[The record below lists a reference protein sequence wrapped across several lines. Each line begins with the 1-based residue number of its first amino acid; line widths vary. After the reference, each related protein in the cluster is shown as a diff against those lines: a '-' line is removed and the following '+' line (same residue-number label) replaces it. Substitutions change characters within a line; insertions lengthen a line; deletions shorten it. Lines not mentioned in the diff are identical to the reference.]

1 MQKYKSNIKEN
12 ALQGIANGIQIA
24 TNAVKGTM
32 GAKGNNVCM
41 EQDEFPF
48 VSVCNDG
55 ATIIDLIQLE
65 DPAEKM
71 GLYFLKEAVSRS
83 NSNAGDGSTTTCVLL
98 NAIVQE
104 GIKSGA
110 TGIEIKNSLDS
121 LLPFIEQK
129 IDEQKRTID
138 TSGVVAVATIAGESE
153 EMGTLLG
160 EIYSKIG
167 KDGIIHLEGSG
178 TFETSYDFI
187 EGVRFANTGYLSPYM
202 VHDEQAVKEGRKET
216 KAIYENPTILVTK
229 RKITSL
235 NEINPLLETLSSQD
249 KKDLV
254 IFTDDM
260 DSGVASIM
268 VHAHRSKVFNILV
281 IKAPVVYKG
290 AVFDDFAKC
299 TGATIVEDSSGVN
312 FKNLPLSALG
322 TCAKIV
328 VDKEETL
335 IIGTLD
341 ITEHIAELKN
351 QQDIESQMRLSWL
364 TQKTVLLKLGAM
376 SETDLFYK
384 RLKCED
390 AIHSSRLAL
399 QDGIVAG
406 GGIALL
412 NLSREMPD
420 SVGGNIIKE
429 AFKAPLNQ
437 IVLNAT
443 GRNFIDLNEV
453 MGNKF
458 DPFISLEGKNKTFGF
473 NAKTGEIVE
482 MFDAGI
488 VDSALIVKN
497 AVKNAIG
504 IASTVLTT
512 SALISKPEETPEQI
526 AYKMMQNKGMRP
538 F

>member
-1 MQKYKSNIKEN
+1 MIPNKYKTNVHEN
-12 ALQGIANGIQIA
+12 ALKGVANGIQIA
-24 TNAVKGTM
+24 TNAIKGTM
-32 GAKGNNVCM
+32 GAKGNNVSIEM
-41 EQDEFPF
+41 EEFPF
-48 VSVCNDG
+48 VGITNDG

-65 DPAEKM
+65 DPKEKM

-98 NAIVQE
+98 NAIIQE

-110 TGIEIKNSLDS
+110 SGIEIKNSLDA

-129 IDEQKRTID
+129 IDEQKKVI
-138 TSGVVAVATIAGESE
+138 GVDGIGAVATIAGESE
-153 EMGTLLG
+153 ELGKLLQ
-160 EIYSKIG
+160 EIYTKIG

-178 TFETSYDFI
+178 TFDTHYDFI
-187 EGVRFANTGYLSPYM
+187 EGVRFSNTGYLSSYM
-202 VHDEQAVKEGRKET
+202 VRDEAAVKEGRKET
-216 KAIYENPTILVTK
+216 KAVYEKPTILVTK
-229 RKITSL
+229 RKISSL
-235 NEINPLLETLSSQD
+235 SDINPLLEILTKQD

-260 DSGVASIM
+260 DSNVASIM
-268 VHAHRSKVFNILV
+268 VKAHKEKIMNILV
-281 IKAPVVYKG
+281 IKAPVIQKND
-290 AVFDDFAKC
+290 VFEDFAKC
-299 TGATIVEDSSGVN
+299 VGATVVEDASGLN

-322 TCAKIV
+322 TCEKII
-328 VDKEETL
+328 VDQNETV
-335 IIGTLD
+335 IIGTKDLTD
-341 ITEHIAELKN
+341 HIAELKTK
-351 QQDIESQMRLSWL
+351 DDTGSKMRLSWL

-412 NLSREMPD
+412 NIANIFSPESECIGERVMYYALQAPVKQIMTNAGKDMSQPSALFMGFETMP
-420 SVGGNIIKE
+420 GLAE
-429 AFKAPLNQ
+429 Y
-437 IVLNAT
+437 
-443 GRNFIDLNEV
+443 
-453 MGNKF
+453 M
-458 DPFISLEGKNKTFGF
+458 GF
-473 NAKTGEIVE
+473 NAKTGKYVN
-482 MFDAGI
+482 MFEAGI

-512 SALISKPEETPEQI
+512 SALISKPDKTPEQL
-526 AYKMMQNKGMRP
+526 AMDMLQQKGMRP